1 MCQPRTE
8 SYFLLDCPGPTE
20 MHSKWCSLKYLSLLV
35 ALRTPSPSRRLSMLS
50 RLLKKVRCHDYRPVG
65 AAELHN
71 FTRLG
76 NPSVSVNTRLA
87 AFGKHLSHCKEG
99 RTMQEASQS
108 KY

>member
-1 MCQPRTE
+1 
-8 SYFLLDCPGPTE
+8 
-20 MHSKWCSLKYLSLLV
+20 
-35 ALRTPSPSRRLSMLS
+35 MLS